1 MKKLLFILLVF
12 IMLVSC
18 NVSKVREKDVF
29 FVTDKFRHSDGSI
42 DLILERL
49 PNEAGEGDIITFITD
64 DKRYKEKDYKIGDK
78 FKLIKIEENKE

>member
-1 MKKLLFILLVF
+1 
-12 IMLVSC
+12 MLVSC